1 MSRAFWLRA
10 GLLVSV
16 QLTSLCA
23 FSDQP
28 LFYIRDLGPGVAR
41 GLNDFGQV
49 VGVFQGDGAVWSE
62 TMGFTSLPPYQPS
75 PSSTSA
81 PIAINNA
88 GQVTGRSGFQPS
100 VDVFWDSPQAAPI
113 AINLTPGGGAAAINS
128 QGSVVG
134 TSGNPSSHFP
144 WIWRNGTFERLPVL
158 PAFPGPGPS
167 PTGSASDI
175 NDAGVVVGFS
185 LGRAVLWRD
194 GVIQDIGLPLGTDPR
209 GINNAGAIVG
219 RGAEAFLWTP
229 ESGMVSLGTL
239 AGAPTVAFEINDQG
253 WVIGSAGSEILE
265 GTAFLWRPGI
275 GMTVLASLV
284 DLTETGF
291 ADLAVASDIN
301 SLGQIVGAAMHGD
314 GLFHAYLLTP
324 VPEPETW
331 IIAAVGLLCLVVRVY
346 RGRVVPAS

>member
-134 TSGNPSSHFP
+134 TSGNPSSQFP
-144 WIWRNGTFERLPVL
+144 
-158 PAFPGPGPS
+158 
-167 PTGSASDI
+167 
-175 NDAGVVVGFS
+175 
-185 LGRAVLWRD
+185 
-194 GVIQDIGLPLGTDPR
+194 
-209 GINNAGAIVG
+209 
-219 RGAEAFLWTP
+219 
-229 ESGMVSLGTL
+229 
-239 AGAPTVAFEINDQG
+239 
-253 WVIGSAGSEILE
+253 
-265 GTAFLWRPGI
+265 
-275 GMTVLASLV
+275 V
-284 DLTETGF
+284 DLAERH
-291 ADLAVASDIN
+291 L
-301 SLGQIVGAAMHGD
+301 
-314 GLFHAYLLTP
+314 
-324 VPEPETW
+324 
-331 IIAAVGLLCLVVRVY
+331 
-346 RGRVVPAS
+346 

>member
-1 MSRAFWLRA
+1 MGHDDSSSWGRLEAPLGRSSSRRSLSMSRAFWLRA

-158 PAFPGPGPS
+158 PAFARAESHWLSERHQRRRSGGWFLARS
-167 PTGSASDI
+167 CGSMARRS
-175 NDAGVVVGFS
+175 
-185 LGRAVLWRD
+185 
-194 GVIQDIGLPLGTDPR
+194 
-209 GINNAGAIVG
+209 
-219 RGAEAFLWTP
+219 
-229 ESGMVSLGTL
+229 
-239 AGAPTVAFEINDQG
+239 
-253 WVIGSAGSEILE
+253 
-265 GTAFLWRPGI
+265 
-275 GMTVLASLV
+275 
-284 DLTETGF
+284 
-291 ADLAVASDIN
+291 
-301 SLGQIVGAAMHGD
+301 H
-314 GLFHAYLLTP
+314 
-324 VPEPETW
+324 
-331 IIAAVGLLCLVVRVY
+331 
-346 RGRVVPAS
+346 